1 MGSAHFHTIH
11 NDMRQE
17 QQQCYCRCCWVSC
30 WEDGTCS
37 LIQPPPKKLLL
48 LPSWSFVEHDGG
60 NWLKKNHH
68 EKSILACMCTYILL
82 ALLLY
87 HHVLNTHCWV
97 IILVFSRLWIFEAQ
111 IAFLGTTRILCQK
124 AIFFIL
130 FSSFFTI

>member
-1 MGSAHFHTIH
+1 MEKSSLREVLIFTRFIMIWGRSNSVIVAVATTT
-11 NDMRQE
+11 
-17 QQQCYCRCCWVSC
+17 VSC

-82 ALLLY
+82 TLLLY

-111 IAFLGTTRILCQK
+111 IAFLETVRILCQI
-124 AIFFIL
+124 AISIF
-130 FSSFFTI
+130 